1 MSPSVSVTNNRTPN
15 RQNVVQRM
23 TGVLGSTNS
32 PMLRE
37 IKVHLCRSLGPGR
50 HLKDDMDA
58 VDGELFAGFFD
69 LDGRS
74 DQGGCAS

>member
-1 MSPSVSVTNNRTPN
+1 
-15 RQNVVQRM
+15 
-23 TGVLGSTNS
+23 
-32 PMLRE
+32 
-37 IKVHLCRSLGPGR
+37 
-50 HLKDDMDA
+50 LKDDMDA